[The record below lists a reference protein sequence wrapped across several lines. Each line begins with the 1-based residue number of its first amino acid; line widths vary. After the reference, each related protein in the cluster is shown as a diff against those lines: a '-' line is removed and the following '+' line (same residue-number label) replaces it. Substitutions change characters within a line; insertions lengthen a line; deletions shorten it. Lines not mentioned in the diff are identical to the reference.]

1 METKKNVKV
10 IQEEQGFVLPKSNQ
24 FKETFQRLCEN
35 KAALA
40 GMVFLIL
47 LISVSICA
55 DFLFNYQETCV
66 QQNIMERL
74 QWPSWEHPFGTDEF
88 GRDLLARVVHGSRI
102 SLSIGFTAVAF
113 GLLVGGFLGTIAG
126 YFGGWIDN
134 IIMRACDVFLAVPM
148 MLMAIVIVA
157 ALGASII
164 NLVISLAIASVP
176 TFARLVRSAVLTVRD
191 MEYIEAAK
199 AIGGKSGRTLSR
211 PFLPDT
217 SSSQEARNIRLY
229 ACSLPV
235 SREKAAYNETTLA
248 PASLLP
254 RPYNFSSS
262 LSSGWKGSFVQPEA
276 GLTVSICE
284 FSNRVGLF
292 RSKPGETIHR
302 LFPLRCTVCPAA
314 CQLCCRK
321 SATAASSRLKE
332 GRLIIPFKVSIAS

>member
-191 MEYIEAAK
+191 IAINEAAK
-199 AIGGKSGRTLSR
+199 AIGVKIPRTCVHYI
-211 PFLPDT
+211 LPNCLGPIIV
-217 SSSQEARNIRLY
+217 Q
-229 ACSLPV
+229 
-235 SREKAAYNETTLA
+235 TTLRIAATISNTAALSFLGLGVKA
-248 PASLLP
+248 PQPEWGAL
-254 RPYNFSSS
+254 
-262 LSSGWKGSFVQPEA
+262 LSSGREFIRDSGYLAFIP
-276 GLTVSICE
+276 GLCIMLTILAL
-284 FSNRVGLF
+284 NLLGDGL
-292 RSKPGETIHR
+292 RDALDP
-302 LFPLRCTVCPAA
+302 
-314 CQLCCRK
+314 
-321 SATAASSRLKE
+321 RLK
-332 GRLIIPFKVSIAS
+332 

>member
-74 QWPSWEHPFGTDEF
+74 QWPSWEHPFGADEF

-126 YFGGWIDN
+126 YLGGWIDN

-199 AIGGKSGRTLSR
+199 AIGVKTPRTIVHYI
-211 PFLPDT
+211 LPNCLGPIIV
-217 SSSQEARNIRLY
+217 Q
-229 ACSLPV
+229 
-235 SREKAAYNETTLA
+235 TTLRIAATISNTAALSFLGLGVKA
-248 PASLLP
+248 PQPEWGAL
-254 RPYNFSSS
+254 
-262 LSSGWKGSFVQPEA
+262 LSSGREFIRDSGYLAFIP
-276 GLTVSICE
+276 GLCIMLTILAL
-284 FSNRVGLF
+284 NLLGDGL
-292 RSKPGETIHR
+292 RDALDP
-302 LFPLRCTVCPAA
+302 
-314 CQLCCRK
+314 
-321 SATAASSRLKE
+321 RLK
-332 GRLIIPFKVSIAS
+332 

>member
-199 AIGGKSGRTLSR
+199 AIGVKIPRTIVHYI
-211 PFLPDT
+211 LPNCLGPIIV
-217 SSSQEARNIRLY
+217 Q
-229 ACSLPV
+229 
-235 SREKAAYNETTLA
+235 TTLRIAATISNTAALSFLGLGVKA
-248 PASLLP
+248 PQPEWGAL
-254 RPYNFSSS
+254 
-262 LSSGWKGSFVQPEA
+262 LSSGREFIRDSGYLAFIP
-276 GLTVSICE
+276 GLCIMLTILAL
-284 FSNRVGLF
+284 NLLGDGL
-292 RSKPGETIHR
+292 RDALDP
-302 LFPLRCTVCPAA
+302 
-314 CQLCCRK
+314 
-321 SATAASSRLKE
+321 RLK
-332 GRLIIPFKVSIAS
+332 

>member
-74 QWPSWEHPFGTDEF
+74 QWPSWEHPFVTDEF

-199 AIGGKSGRTLSR
+199 AIGVKTPRTIVHYI
-211 PFLPDT
+211 LPNCLGPIIV
-217 SSSQEARNIRLY
+217 Q
-229 ACSLPV
+229 
-235 SREKAAYNETTLA
+235 TTLRIAATISNTAALSFLGLGVKA
-248 PASLLP
+248 PQPEWGAL
-254 RPYNFSSS
+254 
-262 LSSGWKGSFVQPEA
+262 LSSGREFIRDSGYLAFIP
-276 GLTVSICE
+276 GLCIMLTILAL
-284 FSNRVGLF
+284 NLLGDGL
-292 RSKPGETIHR
+292 RDALDP
-302 LFPLRCTVCPAA
+302 
-314 CQLCCRK
+314 
-321 SATAASSRLKE
+321 RLK
-332 GRLIIPFKVSIAS
+332 

>member
-88 GRDLLARVVHGSRI
+88 GRGLLARVVHGSRI

-199 AIGGKSGRTLSR
+199 AIGVKTPRTIVHYI
-211 PFLPDT
+211 LPNCLGPIIV
-217 SSSQEARNIRLY
+217 Q
-229 ACSLPV
+229 
-235 SREKAAYNETTLA
+235 TTLRIAATISNTAALSFLGLGVKA
-248 PASLLP
+248 PQPEWGAL
-254 RPYNFSSS
+254 
-262 LSSGWKGSFVQPEA
+262 LSSGREFIRDSGYLAFIP
-276 GLTVSICE
+276 GLCIMLTILAL
-284 FSNRVGLF
+284 NLLGDGL
-292 RSKPGETIHR
+292 RDALDP
-302 LFPLRCTVCPAA
+302 
-314 CQLCCRK
+314 
-321 SATAASSRLKE
+321 RLK
-332 GRLIIPFKVSIAS
+332 